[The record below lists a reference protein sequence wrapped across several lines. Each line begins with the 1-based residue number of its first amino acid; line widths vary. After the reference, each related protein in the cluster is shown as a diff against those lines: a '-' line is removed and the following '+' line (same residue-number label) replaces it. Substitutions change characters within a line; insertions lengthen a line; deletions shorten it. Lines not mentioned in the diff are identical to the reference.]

1 MVADCWVFVDVG
13 RFYLQSNTARIM
25 PITLTKNR
33 ITYFSG
39 LTNLNIGRLPF
50 VFCIFRIVTS
60 GVKNHLL
67 DLPIHRVSAINVGS
81 VKRKVHY
88 VSERPK

>member
-1 MVADCWVFVDVG
+1 MVADCWVFVGVG

-39 LTNLNIGRLPF
+39 LTNKLLVLSKKGIGRIMDGKI
-50 VFCIFRIVTS
+50 IF
-60 GVKNHLL
+60 
-67 DLPIHRVSAINVGS
+67 
-81 VKRKVHY
+81 
-88 VSERPK
+88 

>member
-1 MVADCWVFVDVG
+1 MVADCWVFVGVG

-39 LTNLNIGRLPF
+39 LTSYSR
-50 VFCIFRIVTS
+50 
-60 GVKNHLL
+60 
-67 DLPIHRVSAINVGS
+67 PIRVLFKPLGDGA
-81 VKRKVHY
+81 
-88 VSERPK
+88 